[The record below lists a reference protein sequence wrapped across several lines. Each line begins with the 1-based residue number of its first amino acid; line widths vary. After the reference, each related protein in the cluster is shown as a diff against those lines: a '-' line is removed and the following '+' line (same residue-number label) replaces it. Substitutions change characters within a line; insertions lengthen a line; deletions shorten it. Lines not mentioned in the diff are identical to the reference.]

1 MEGLLGARRFPLK
14 LRCDFSLIFEKLPY
28 KSRNM
33 VVKIACIVL
42 LSMGV
47 AVAVEDAVD
56 FQRDVRPILS
66 DKCFF
71 CHGTDP
77 ETREADLRLDTPEG
91 AYENL
96 GGYSAVVPGKVKE
109 SELFLRITSNK
120 KKEMMPPPESHK
132 TLSPREIETLKKWI
146 EQGAE
151 YQEHWAYEPIKK
163 ADAPAGKEIDH
174 FVTRKW
180 DEAGIQGSK
189 PASREVLLRRLSWD
203 LRGIPP
209 STQEREEFL
218 NDKSPD
224 AWGSLVDRF
233 LADPKYGER
242 MAVWWLDLVRYADT
256 IGYHS
261 DNEMKV
267 TPYRDYVVNAFNKN
281 KPFTDFTIEQ
291 LAGDLL
297 PDATL
302 EQKVAS
308 GYNRLLQTTEEGGAQ
323 EKEYRAIYAADRVR
337 NVSEVWL
344 GSTLGCAQCH
354 DHKYDPFTARD
365 FYSMAAFFSDIRE
378 NGIGKRRPNLLV
390 PSPAEESRIAE
401 LKKAIEDGQVEK
413 LLKGDPAFRAK
424 ISTGMKAW
432 LAEAELGHSVWRPV
446 TFGDFK
452 TPEGTTLK
460 VLDDGTVLEGGKI
473 AATASYLL
481 KVTSP
486 GKVSAI
492 KLDAL
497 THESFPVKNG
507 FSRGNG
513 NFVLTE
519 IEIKKDGK
527 KLKIVSVR
535 ADVEQDGFPASAAF
549 DGNQK
554 TGWAVGAHMPQ
565 GLKGTRRA
573 AFILEKPIE
582 LKGNEALDV
591 TLHYQSQHVSHSI
604 ARFALSV
611 TAADHAGLEDPLG
624 PSADVIEAFAAS
636 KRTPK
641 QNDLLKNYYLSIAPE
656 IVAQKE
662 KRSSME
668 DELKKIE
675 GGMRK
680 MLVSEALDQPR
691 MTRILPRGNWM
702 DDSGEAVQPAVP
714 KFLQKEMWKVEGRA
728 NRLDLAKW
736 ILHEDNPLTARS
748 TMNRVWRL
756 FFGRGLSPNVTDL
769 GGQGEMPTHPRLL
782 DWLASDFRDGGWDLK
797 RMVKKIVSSQTYLQR
812 SEVNSFLRE
821 KDSANNLLAR
831 QGRWRVEAEFVR
843 DGALEI
849 AGLLNDEKMG
859 GSSVKPYQPAGFWQH
874 LNFPKKTWK
883 ASEGGDLYRR
893 SVYTFW
899 CRTFPHPSMVAFD
912 APSRE
917 ECTAERPRSN
927 IPQQALAMLNDP
939 IFVEAARVFGTR
951 MAEYQGTV
959 LEKMAWGLTEAF
971 SREGT
976 REELD
981 LLMKVYQSQL
991 KKFESDPDA
1000 ATAFL
1005 STGKWPLKTSVP
1017 AHEAAAW
1024 GQVGRVILNA
1034 YETTSRF

>member
-1 MEGLLGARRFPLK
+1 MRRVLVK
-14 LRCDFSLIFEKLPY
+14 LRHDFSLYFEKLSY
-28 KSRNM
+28 NSRR
-33 VVKIACIVL
+33 VIVKIAWLSI
-42 LSMGV
+42 LSMGFVV
-47 AVAVEDAVD
+47 AAEDKVD

-71 CHGTDP
+71 CHGFDP

-109 SELFLRITSNK
+109 SELYLRIISKK

-132 TLSPREIETLKKWI
+132 TLSPEEIETLKKWI
-146 EQGAE
+146 KQGAG
-151 YQEHWAYEPIKK
+151 YQEHWAYEDIRK
-163 ADAPAGKEIDH
+163 ANAPEGKEIDH
-174 FVTRKW
+174 FVTQQW
-180 DEAGIQGSK
+180 DDAGVQGSK
-189 PASREVLLRRLSWD
+189 SASRDVLLRRLSWD
-203 LRGIPP
+203 LRGVPP
-209 STQEREEFL
+209 STQEREDFF
-218 NDKSPD
+218 NDQSPD
-224 AWGSLVDRF
+224 AWGKLVDRF

-267 TPYRDYVVNAFNKN
+267 SPYRDYVINAFNKN

-365 FYSMAAFFSDIRE
+365 FYSMAAFFDDIRE
-378 NGIGKRRPNLLV
+378 NGIGKRRLNLSV
-390 PSPAEESRIAE
+390 PAPGEEARIAE
-401 LKKAIEDGQVEK
+401 LKAAIEKGNVEK
-413 LLKGDPAFRAK
+413 LIKDDPAFRAK
-424 ISTGMKAW
+424 LSAGMKKW
-432 LAEAELGHSVWRPV
+432 LAGAELGRSVWRPV
-446 TFGDFK
+446 KFSDFK
-452 TPEGTTLK
+452 TPKGTTLK

-473 AATASYLL
+473 APTATYSF
-481 KVTSP
+481 KVASP

-497 THESFPVKNG
+497 THESFSVKNG

-519 IEIKKDGK
+519 VEIKKAGK
-527 KLKIVSVR
+527 KLKITSAL
-535 ADVEQDGFPASAAF
+535 ADVEQANYAVKAAF

-554 TGWAVGAHMPQ
+554 TGWAVGANMPE
-565 GLKGTRRA
+565 GRKGTRRA
-573 AFILEKPIE
+573 AFILEKPVE
-582 LKGNEALDV
+582 LKGNDTLEV
-591 TLHYQSQHVSHSI
+591 VLHYQSPHASHNI
-604 ARFALSV
+604 ARFGLSV
-611 TAADHAGLEDPLG
+611 TAVDHAGLEDSLG
-624 PSADVIEAFAAS
+624 PLSEVVEAFTAS
-636 KRTPK
+636 TRSAK
-641 QNDLLKNYYLSIAPE
+641 QNEVLKDYYLSIAPE
-656 IVAQKE
+656 VIAQKA
-662 KRSSME
+662 KLRSLGE
-668 DELKKIE
+668 ELKKAE
-675 GGMRK
+675 GGVRK
-680 MLVSEALDQPR
+680 MLVSEAMEKPR
-691 MTRILPRGNWM
+691 MTRVLSRGNWM
-702 DDSGEAVQPAVP
+702 DESGEVVQPAVP
-714 KFLQKEMWKVEGRA
+714 EFLQKEMWEVEGRA

-736 ILHEDNPLTARS
+736 ILHKDNPLTARS

-756 FFGRGLSPNVTDL
+756 FFGRGVSPNVTDL
-769 GGQGEMPTHPRLL
+769 GGQGEMPTHPELL
-782 DWLASDFRDGGWDLK
+782 DWLASDFRDGGWDMK
-797 RMVKKIVSSQTYLQR
+797 RMVKKIVSSQAYLQR
-812 SEVNSFLRE
+812 SEVSSFLRE
-821 KDSANNLLAR
+821 KDPANNLLAR

-849 AGLLNDEKMG
+849 AGILNDEKLG
-859 GSSVKPYQPAGFWQH
+859 GESVKPYQPAGFWQH
-874 LNFPKKTWK
+874 LNFPRKVWK

-893 SVYTFW
+893 SVYTFL

-912 APSRE
+912 SPSRE
-917 ECTAERPRSN
+917 ECTAERSRSN

-939 IFVEAARVFGTR
+939 IFVEASRVFGSR
-951 MAEYQGTV
+951 MAEQKGTV
-959 LEKMAWGLTEAF
+959 SDKLAWGLTEAF

-976 REELD
+976 KEELD
-981 LLMKVYQSQL
+981 LLTKVYQEQL
-991 KKFESDPDA
+991 KKFEDDPDA
-1000 ATAFL
+1000 AIAFL
-1005 STGKWPLKTSVP
+1005 STGKWPSARSVP